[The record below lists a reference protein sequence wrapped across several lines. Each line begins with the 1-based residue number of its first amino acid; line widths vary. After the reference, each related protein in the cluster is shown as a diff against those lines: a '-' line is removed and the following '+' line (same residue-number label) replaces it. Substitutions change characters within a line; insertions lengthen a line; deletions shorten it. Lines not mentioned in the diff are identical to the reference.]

1 MEQDLDVQSFKQIKE
16 EFYKRQNI
24 IMAKLASS
32 NTGQDY
38 EAETL
43 ALQLSNY
50 LDYGQIKGQK
60 FRKNLQYFDV
70 CKTITEII
78 RVHSKMAL
86 DSNNQ
91 IVLKLMNITTGM
103 KNEKFSSIIYGDC

>member
-1 MEQDLDVQSFKQIKE
+1 
-16 EFYKRQNI
+16 
-24 IMAKLASS
+24 MAQLTSA

-70 CKTITEII
+70 CKTISEII
-78 RVHSKMAL
+78 RINIKMAV
-86 DSNNQ
+86 DSNNE
-91 IVLKLMNITTGM
+91 IELKLMNISSGNIAAGA
-103 KNEKFSSIIYGDC
+103 KNDKFSPIIYADCQRLK